1 MDKVQALRG
10 AEDAVSMRWSRRSVL
25 LTRMIP
31 VLVAGDMAGNAEK
44 IAEVIGRDNAHVK
57 ALVASG
63 GYCAPLESRYDVFGI
78 GTTDRP

>member
-10 AEDAVSMRWSRRSVL
+10 AEGRGEHALVASVRATDPDDSR
-25 LTRMIP
+25 

-57 ALVASG
+57 ALVRPVGIVHRWNPATTCSG
-63 GYCAPLESRYDVFGI
+63 SVPPR
-78 GTTDRP
+78 